1 MNAIRTVCHNV
12 KGKISVFPCIFHHI
26 PSVQLQHFVGVGAK
40 LSPKVGLIGGIIEVV
55 VIGVDASC
63 VLCKMGI
70 LLGKFFH
77 PSHLKLYNL
86 LDDLLLFL
94 GIIKED
100 GLSSSSS
107 FFLKYMAMFFVPSG
121 VEIIEYADLL
131 SSSWFHIILISAISM
146 LITFFAAA
154 KAVEITERL
163 MQRRKAA

>member
-1 MNAIRTVCHNV
+1 MTLSRDKAIIGAMEILSELIIIALLSIAGGVIAAMLPFAFPPAV
-12 KGKISVFPCIFHHI
+12 ISLF
-26 PSVQLQHFVGVGAK
+26 
-40 LSPKVGLIGGIIEVV
+40 
-55 VIGVDASC
+55 
-63 VLCKMGI
+63 
-70 LLGKFFH
+70 LL
-77 PSHLKLYNL
+77 L
-86 LDDLLLFL
+86 LLLFL
-94 GIIKED
+94 GVIKED

>member
-1 MNAIRTVCHNV
+1 MTLSHDRAIIGAMEILSELIIIALLSIAGGVIAAMLPFAFPSAV
-12 KGKISVFPCIFHHI
+12 ISLF
-26 PSVQLQHFVGVGAK
+26 
-40 LSPKVGLIGGIIEVV
+40 
-55 VIGVDASC
+55 
-63 VLCKMGI
+63 
-70 LLGKFFH
+70 LL
-77 PSHLKLYNL
+77 L
-86 LDDLLLFL
+86 LLLFL

-121 VEIIEYADLL
+121 VEIIEYTDLL

-163 MQRRKAA
+163 MQRRNAA